1 MFVQGDRVQ
10 LISDFNNEPG
20 TLEAGVKGTV
30 QFHNVQKDLVFVTW
44 DDVSSLTDDQQIIN
58 DLGLA
63 MYPEEIE
70 AL

>member
-1 MFVQGDRVQ
+1 MYAEGARVR
-10 LISDFNNEPG
+10 LIADFNNEPG

-44 DDVSSLTDDQQIIN
+44 DDVSGLTDDQQIIN
-58 DLGLA
+58 GLGLA

-70 AL
+70 AV